1 MLSDGIIPLADFVKF
16 FYQDFSLRDQGK
28 DIDDTI
34 NDFLKEHPT
43 FYVNLLTS
51 LSETCIAVVFE
62 GPADEVK
69 ELRKEL

>member
-16 FYQDFSLRDQGK
+16 FYEQSTPFISIEDQ
-28 DIDDTI
+28 I

-51 LSETCIAVVFE
+51 LSETCIAIVFE